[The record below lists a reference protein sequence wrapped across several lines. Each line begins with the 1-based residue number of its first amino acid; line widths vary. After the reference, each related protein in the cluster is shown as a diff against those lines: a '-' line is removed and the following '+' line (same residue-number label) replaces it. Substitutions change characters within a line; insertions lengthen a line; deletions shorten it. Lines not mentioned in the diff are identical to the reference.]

1 MYKRQVLD
9 GVDLCPTESGW
20 GFLRLGCPDAEK
32 SWYEEIELGHV
43 LMMGVFSVI
52 VILGLVVRR
61 QWLRRVAKGE
71 SSEEGLDELEEI
83 DDSDRG
89 ESE

>member
-1 MYKRQVLD
+1 
-9 GVDLCPTESGW
+9 
-20 GFLRLGCPDAEK
+20 
-32 SWYEEIELGHV
+32 
-43 LMMGVFSVI
+43 MMGVFSVI